1 MAQKAKNKA
10 VRTALGI
17 GVTGLVGAAIVNQ
30 LRRPAGERTWQGT
43 ILGIPY
49 DFRRPTVEKLRNTV
63 WNKDTSKIFV
73 PHAFGIGWSI
83 NFYPIVHPKLASEET
98 STITEPL

>member
-1 MAQKAKNKA
+1 MAQKRKNKA

-17 GVTGLVGAAIVNQ
+17 GVTGLIGAAIVNQ
-30 LRRPAGERTWQGT
+30 LRRPTGERTWHGT

-83 NFYPIVHPKLASEET
+83 NLYPLVHPKPISQQISDT
-98 STITEPL
+98 TESQ